1 MKALQTGARPRTAK
15 LRNSLPNPSK
25 IMGFIGHKIRRIM
38 RTPEGSLNAYLGQIQ
53 KHMKNYM
60 VILPVSAM
68 TICVSLPKGATAQI
82 AVLEVIKAGVKKV
95 IKAVDLKV
103 QRLQNETIWLQN
115 AQKVLENQLSKLK
128 LTEIADW
135 TERQKELYSEY
146 YASLWK
152 VKSAIAYYKRVKDL
166 TAKQLAIVD
175 EYKWAWGLFQKDG
188 HFSAEELQ
196 TMEKTYLGILEESV
210 KNLDQVLLVV
220 NSFKTQMSDA
230 KRLEIIVE
238 ASDKMEENYRDLKQF
253 NAGNISVTIQRSAS
267 LDEAAK
273 LRELYGIN

>member
-1 MKALQTGARPRTAK
+1 MRALQTGAWPRTAK

-38 RTPEGSLNAYLGQIQ
+38 R
-53 KHMKNYM
+53 NYM

-68 TICVSLPKGATAQI
+68 TICVSIPKGATAQI

-135 TERQKELYSEY
+135 TERQKDLYSEY
-146 YASLWK
+146 YTSLWK
-152 VKSAIAYYKRVKDL
+152 VKSAIAYYKRVKEL

-175 EYKWAWGLFQKDG
+175 EYKWAWGMFQKDR
-188 HFSAEELQ
+188 HFNAEELQ

-230 KRLEIIVE
+230 KRLEIIV
-238 ASDKMEENYRDLKQF
+238 AAADKMDENYRDLKQF
-253 NAGNISVTIQRSAS
+253 NAGNISVSIQRSAS